1 MDVVHVTVGQDGR
14 VLGTAPSLKRAQ
26 IGRVPI
32 PPVVFGV
39 RFLVVAVVLFR
50 FLQKLSK
57 ISYV

>member
-1 MDVVHVTVGQDGR
+1 MDVVHVTVGPRRSRPRDCSQSDAR
-14 VLGTAPSLKRAQ
+14 LD
-26 IGRVPI
+26 RVPI

-50 FLQKLSK
+50 FLQKFSK